1 MFLDVG
7 YKCVST
13 VVVFEDLLDKG
24 LVISSHF
31 RDGGS
36 AHWAT
41 TRFVGCLGELF
52 NTFIAEFVVAIEG
65 DRLLFF
71 IGAITNCAF
80 LWFCYCCGF
89 GFCCGWFLSSYDND
103 VPETF
108 R

>member
-1 MFLDVG
+1 MFSCGCLLDVFRCLLDGGCIVG

-13 VVVFEDLLDKG
+13 VVVFEDFIDKG

-41 TRFVGCLGELF
+41 TCSVGYIGELF

-80 LWFCYCCGF
+80 LWFCC
-89 GFCCGWFLSSYDND
+89 
-103 VPETF
+103 